1 MDYSKA
7 FDRVLHGKLFD
18 KMLRKGFS
26 PIFLRLL
33 MFIYINQTVNVR
45 WKDKVSDRFRMTN
58 AVRQGAVS
66 SAILYCFYCE
76 ELFQELKKRK
86 SGCWIGNLYLG
97 ILGYSDDNFILAPS
111 IGALRD
117 MIWTCESFAKKH
129 NLQFSTD
136 PNPEKCKT
144 KLIAF
149 SKSSNYKPN
158 ANVYLC
164 DNILP
169 WVVNVKHVGN
179 QITSIVDGMQKDIQ
193 IKEAMYIENVNSL
206 QQELKFAHPKT
217 LWKLNMVYNFH
228 FSGCELWD
236 FNSKSFGKFMST
248 IQRSFKIMFDLPY
261 DTHRYFYEA
270 VTATKHPSIII
281 RTRFVNFLK
290 MINQSNKVAPKLLL
304 QHVQSDVRSVTG
316 SNLRSLF
323 LEYDTMDL
331 SDVEPQLKSCTLIPV
346 PEVEKWRI
354 GVLLDAIDNL
364 NDICSIENF
373 DKAMTI
379 DIINYV
385 CNS

>member
-1 MDYSKA
+1 MSGELGVNITVCIG
-7 FDRVLHGKLFD
+7 FD
-18 KMLRKGFS
+18 S
-26 PIFLRLL
+26 
-33 MFIYINQTVNVR
+33 Q
-45 WKDKVSDRFRMTN
+45 
-58 AVRQGAVS
+58 
-66 SAILYCFYCE
+66 
-76 ELFQELKKRK
+76 
-86 SGCWIGNLYLG
+86 
-97 ILGYSDDNFILAPS
+97 
-111 IGALRD
+111 
-117 MIWTCESFAKKH
+117 
-129 NLQFSTD
+129 
-136 PNPEKCKT
+136 
-144 KLIAF
+144 
-149 SKSSNYKPN
+149 
-158 ANVYLC
+158 
-164 DNILP
+164 
-169 WVVNVKHVGN
+169 
-179 QITSIVDGMQKDIQ
+179 
-193 IKEAMYIENVNSL
+193 
-206 QQELKFAHPKT
+206 
-217 LWKLNMVYNFH
+217 
-228 FSGCELWD
+228 
-236 FNSKSFGKFMST
+236 
-248 IQRSFKIMFDLPY
+248 KIMFDLPY

-304 QHVQSDVRSVTG
+304 QHVQCDVRSVTG

>member
-1 MDYSKA
+1 
-7 FDRVLHGKLFD
+7 
-18 KMLRKGFS
+18 
-26 PIFLRLL
+26 
-33 MFIYINQTVNVR
+33 
-45 WKDKVSDRFRMTN
+45 
-58 AVRQGAVS
+58 
-66 SAILYCFYCE
+66 
-76 ELFQELKKRK
+76 
-86 SGCWIGNLYLG
+86 
-97 ILGYSDDNFILAPS
+97 
-111 IGALRD
+111 
-117 MIWTCESFAKKH
+117 
-129 NLQFSTD
+129 
-136 PNPEKCKT
+136 
-144 KLIAF
+144 
-149 SKSSNYKPN
+149 
-158 ANVYLC
+158 
-164 DNILP
+164 
-169 WVVNVKHVGN
+169 
-179 QITSIVDGMQKDIQ
+179 
-193 IKEAMYIENVNSL
+193 MYIKNVNSL

-364 NDICSIENF
+364 NDICSIEDF